1 VGLGLEGVGG
11 VSKPLLDVENNS
23 CFIAVD
29 VMVVLI
35 SYASINKC
43 CFAVVHVMKLKAEL
57 VGEMDDLIN
66 DLFYCKGETDHL
78 VE

>member
-1 VGLGLEGVGG
+1 
-11 VSKPLLDVENNS
+11 
-23 CFIAVD
+23 
-29 VMVVLI
+29 MVVLI

-78 VE
+78 VECECS